1 MTPTK
6 KTLVLGA
13 SPKSE
18 RYSNKAVRLLR
29 KFGHP
34 VVAVGLRDAVIE
46 DVPIIRPEEV
56 KEQDVHTLTLYLSP
70 KNQNAYYDFILS
82 LHPKR
87 VIFNPG
93 TENPE
98 LKKLLDSSRYKLNV
112 SGIFSF
118 VALKAKIAFST
129 KGVKFLGIIL
139 SRSDLMF

>member
-1 MTPTK
+1 MMPTK

-13 SPKSE
+13 SPKPE

-46 DVPIIRPEEV
+46 DVPITRPEEV
-56 KEQDVHTLTLYLSP
+56 KEKDIHTVTLYLSP
-70 KNQNAYYDFILS
+70 ENQKAYYDFILS
-82 LHPKR
+82 LQPKR

-98 LKKLLDSSRYKLNV
+98 LKKLLEEKGIETVENCTLVMLR
-112 SGIFSF
+112 SGLF
-118 VALKAKIAFST
+118 
-129 KGVKFLGIIL
+129 
-139 SRSDLMF
+139 

>member
-1 MTPTK
+1 MTPIK

-13 SPKSE
+13 SPKPE
-18 RYSNKAVRLLR
+18 RFSNKAVRLLR

-56 KEQDVHTLTLYLSP
+56 KEKDIHTVTLYLSP
-70 KNQNAYYDFILS
+70 ENQKAYYDFILS
-82 LHPKR
+82 LQPKR

-98 LKKLLDSSRYKLNV
+98 LQKLLEEKGIETVENCTLVMLR
-112 SGIFSF
+112 SGLF
-118 VALKAKIAFST
+118 
-129 KGVKFLGIIL
+129 
-139 SRSDLMF
+139 

>member
-13 SPKSE
+13 SPKPE
-18 RYSNKAVRLLR
+18 RYSNKAVRLLG

-56 KEQDVHTLTLYLSP
+56 KEKDIHTVTLYLSP
-70 KNQNAYYDFILS
+70 ENQKAYYDFILS
-82 LHPKR
+82 LQPKR

-98 LKKLLDSSRYKLNV
+98 LKKLLEEKGIETVENCTLVMLR
-112 SGIFSF
+112 SGLF
-118 VALKAKIAFST
+118 
-129 KGVKFLGIIL
+129 
-139 SRSDLMF
+139 

>member
-13 SPKSE
+13 SPKPE

-34 VVAVGLRDAVIE
+34 VVAVGLRNDVIE
-46 DVPIIRPEEV
+46 DIPIIRPEEV
-56 KEQDVHTLTLYLSP
+56 KEKDIHTVTLYLSP
-70 KNQNAYYDFILS
+70 KNQKAYYDFILS
-82 LHPKR
+82 LQPKR

-98 LKKLLDSSRYKLNV
+98 LKKLLEEKGIETVENCTLVMLR
-112 SGIFSF
+112 SGLF
-118 VALKAKIAFST
+118 
-129 KGVKFLGIIL
+129 
-139 SRSDLMF
+139 